1 MSVRRVLPGL
11 LLALLLN
18 GCGGGSSG
26 SSAGSSVDTDNSNAP
41 CVGQCADDVSRLTV
55 ADVKQVLAQGIDQ
68 ADALGVDA
76 TLAVVDRVGNVLAVH
91 RMAPGSAA
99 VEISTTFP
107 TTISTGLEGLVLPA
121 GLDGDALA
129 AIAKA
134 VTGAYLSSEGN
145 GFSSRT
151 ANQIVQEHFNPGE
164 QNQPGGPL
172 FGVQFSQLACSDFT
186 LARAGAA
193 ASVGPQRSPLGLSAD
208 PGGFPLYKNGTPVGG
223 VGVIADGRYSIDN
236 NILDTDRDLDEQ
248 IAFAASWDFAAP
260 LDRRAD
266 RITVEGKTLRFSDVS
281 FADLVQAPEQA
292 PDYDSLVGAGALVTV
307 TGYTDG
313 TIVAGTAFGAAE
325 SGVRPAADYPGLAA
339 FVFVDDSDTERFT
352 AMGGTDAGDLAC
364 APLSAAEVRQIL
376 SSALTVA
383 NRSRAQIRRPLGGS
397 ARVTVSVV
405 DSRGAILGILRS
417 RDAPVFGA
425 DVSLQKA
432 RTATLFSSTDAADF
446 LRAIPEPAVYLDSD
460 LTPKATVDLGD
471 YADAAQAFVGP
482 TALTDGAAFSDRAG
496 GNLSRPFYPDGIEGN
511 PNGPFSKSFAANE
524 WSVFSSGLQLDLSI
538 NQLLAHVFFVLGAAA
553 MDVGS
558 NCTDATAPRVAN
570 GIQIFPGSVPI
581 YRGNELVGGIG
592 VSGDGIDQDDMIAFL
607 GVDEAAE
614 VLASGVGN
622 APPDI
627 RADQLQ
633 PMGERLRY
641 IQCPQS
647 PYLDSDAQNVCAG
660 K

>member
-1 MSVRRVLPGL
+1 M
-11 LLALLLN
+11 
-18 GCGGGSSG
+18 
-26 SSAGSSVDTDNSNAP
+26 
-41 CVGQCADDVSRLTV
+41 
-55 ADVKQVLAQGIDQ
+55 
-68 ADALGVDA
+68 
-76 TLAVVDRVGNVLAVH
+76 
-91 RMAPGSAA
+91 
-99 VEISTTFP
+99 
-107 TTISTGLEGLVLPA
+107 
-121 GLDGDALA
+121 
-129 AIAKA
+129 
-134 VTGAYLSSEGN
+134 
-145 GFSSRT
+145 
-151 ANQIVQEHFNPGE
+151 
-164 QNQPGGPL
+164 
-172 FGVQFSQLACSDFT
+172 
-186 LARAGAA
+186 
-193 ASVGPQRSPLGLSAD
+193 
-208 PGGFPLYKNGTPVGG
+208 
-223 VGVIADGRYSIDN
+223 
-236 NILDTDRDLDEQ
+236 
-248 IAFAASWDFAAP
+248 
-260 LDRRAD
+260 
-266 RITVEGKTLRFSDVS
+266 RFSDIS

-352 AMGGTDAGDLAC
+352 AMGGTDAGDLAG

>member
-352 AMGGTDAGDLAC
+352 AMGGTDAGDLAG